1 MTTTHTPTG
10 RADGRQSIQVELQS
24 DIGADGLRTVTTIW
38 LHWHKRVE
46 GSPFHRKAWGS
57 LWSSTDEAGN
67 NRFPVDMLS
76 ITIEMPNLTGGTET
90 NTDAKP
96 GHQVD
101 AFCEA
106 YGTSFT
112 VPSFTARYRLFLR
125 HTGFQ
130 NWYRE
135 DTQSL

>member
-1 MTTTHTPTG
+1 MSTVQFATSL
-10 RADGRQSIQVELQS
+10 ADARHSIQVELES
-24 DIGADGLRTVTTIW
+24 DPDEKGQRARLTLW
-38 LHWHKRVE
+38 LHWHMRVE

-67 NRFPVDMLS
+67 NRYPVDFLS
-76 ITIEMPNLTGGTET
+76 ITLEMPNLTGGTET
-90 NTDAKP
+90 NKDAKP
-96 GHQVD
+96 GDQVD

-112 VPSFTARYRLFLR
+112 VPSFTARYWLFMR

-130 NWYRE
+130 NWYNE
-135 DTQSL
+135 DTLSL